1 MPDTLRRPV
10 AYRPGLWV
18 RLREGLR
25 YGGGIGQWSWLVH
38 RITGIGILLFLI
50 VHIIDTF
57 FVVAYPALYDHTVSI
72 YGGVVTGLGESI
84 NGYYWGLRW
93 AFRLGE
99 LALIACVLFHAVNG
113 VRVILF
119 DFWPGAAVYQ
129 KELAWAVLT
138 VFAAIMIPVAAVV
151 FWPLTKT
158 PTPWVMPGADPLPRG
173 LAAAPE
179 IEPPARP

>member
-1 MPDTLRRPV
+1 
-10 AYRPGLWV
+10 
-18 RLREGLR
+18 LR

-38 RITGIGILLFLI
+38 RVTGLGILLFL
-50 VHIIDTF
+50 VLHIIDTF

-72 YGGVVTGLGESI
+72 YGGMVTGLHPSI

-99 LALIACVLFHAVNG
+99 LGLIACVLFHAING

-119 DFWPGAAVYQ
+119 DFWPRAAGFQ

-138 VFAAIMIPVAAVV
+138 VFMAIMIPVAVVV
-151 FWPLTKT
+151 FWPLAQT
-158 PTPWVMPGADPLPRG
+158 PQHWVMPGVEALPSG
-173 LAAAPE
+173 MAATPGD
-179 IEPPARP
+179 RPDAHP

>member
-1 MPDTLRRPV
+1 MSQTTLRRPTP
-10 AYRPGLWV
+10 YRPSLFTRLW
-18 RLREGLR
+18 EGLR

-38 RITGIGILLFLI
+38 RVTGVGILLFLVI
-50 VHIIDTF
+50 HIIDTF

-72 YGGVVTGLGESI
+72 YGGMVTGLGPGV

-99 LALIACVLFHAVNG
+99 LGLIACVLFHAING

-119 DFWPGAAVYQ
+119 DFWPRAVLYQ

-138 VFAAIMIPVAAVV
+138 IFAAIMIPVAVVV
-151 FWPLTKT
+151 FLPLTKAPRHWT
-158 PTPWVMPGADPLPRG
+158 MPGADHVPARM
-173 LAAAPE
+173 ASAAPE
-179 IEPPARP
+179 RP